1 MQNRTFKQIE
11 RNGRKYNL
19 LSLPNTDYF
28 KFEIVNLMGSNIEK
42 VYNARHNKNVYG
54 ISHLVEHLSFRT
66 TKDYSSD
73 ELMKVLKSKGTYN
86 ASTDHDRINYWF
98 KTTSENTKLAINLVC
113 NFAMN
118 NLENISEEEFKI
130 ERKVV
135 QNEAKRYADD
145 DQTMFY
151 FNSEPTLSGYHE
163 EDNIIGFPETIEKFT
178 MDDCAIIKDL
188 FLQNTDVYYN
198 ITYDPT
204 QNNELEIIDM
214 IENELKRFK
223 IKKMTEKCTIQEY
236 KSYIKE
242 PQNENFYVHCDS
254 EQSMHFIN
262 FDSVFN
268 SITAN
273 AGNEYLLQYS
283 QNSLNDII
291 REKHGLTYSISL
303 YVYDSDENTYTA
315 FSTDVSNGDEEL
327 LMSLLK
333 ESISDSVKNFNSSA
347 YDEYMIIRK
356 LKRKMKLLN
365 QENYEYWHYL
375 AVRHPNIINRIK
387 HIIKK
392 DLDNGYIALDNIF
405 CSYEKIDEYIKR
417 MKYLLESG
425 SIGYCSNKF

>member
-11 RNGRKYNL
+11 RNGRKYNFL
-19 LSLPNTDYF
+19 ALPNTEYF

-42 VYNARHNKNVYG
+42 VYANRYNKNVYG
-54 ISHLVEHLSFRT
+54 ISHLVEHLSFRA

-151 FNSEPTLSGYHE
+151 FNTEPTLRGYNE
-163 EDNIIGFPETIEKFT
+163 EDNVIGIPETIEKFT
-178 MDDCAIIKDL
+178 IADCISIKDL

-198 ITYDPT
+198 ITYDPMR
-204 QNNELEIIDM
+204 NNENEIIDM
-214 IENELKRFK
+214 IDSELNRFEILK
-223 IKKMTEKCTIQEY
+223 LVPACSTQEY

-242 PQNENFYVHCDS
+242 PQNKNFYVHCES
-254 EQSMHFIN
+254 EQSMHLIN

-291 REKHGLTYSISL
+291 REKHGLTYSVSL
-303 YVYDSDENTYTA
+303 YVYDSDENAYTA
-315 FSTDVSNGDEEL
+315 FSTDVSKGDEEL
-327 LMSLLK
+327 LMKLLN
-333 ESISDSVKNFNSSA
+333 ESISDSVKSFNETA
-347 YDEYMIIRK
+347 YDEYMKIRK
-356 LKRKMKLLN
+356 LKRKMRLLN

-375 AVRHPNIINRIK
+375 AVRYPNIVNRVK
-387 HIIKK
+387 HIIES
-392 DLDNGYIALDNIF
+392 DLDNGYVALDNLF
-405 CSYEKIDEYIKR
+405 CSFEKIDEYIKR
-417 MKYLLESG
+417 MKYLLDSG
-425 SIGYCSNKF
+425 NTGYCTNLI